1 MGAFEVV
8 SLILMILSTVYS
20 AASSVQNASRLKD
33 AQKQAEQDYYR
44 ALQKGQTQSRVFK
57 ASSASAKTAEGN
69 AKKYTGA
76 SEQLANEASA
86 REKQS
91 RPDAYS
97 GYRPRSTKQ
106 RMQDFGNKRSAKAY
120 EEEDPNL
127 HLQLPLLNFVD
138 FSNRDFLKTNF
149 NVENLNTNYLGEV

>member
-1 MGAFEVV
+1 MGVFEIV
-8 SLILMILSTVYS
+8 SLILTILSTVYS
-20 AASSVQNASRLKD
+20 VASSAQAATKLKD

-57 ASSASAKTAEGN
+57 ASSASAKTAEEN
-69 AKKYTGA
+69 SQKYTAA
-76 SEQLANEASA
+76 SEQLADEASA

-91 RPDAYS
+91 RPDSYS
-97 GYRPRSTKQ
+97 GYKPRNTKQ
-106 RMQDFGNKRSAKAY
+106 RMQDFGNKRAAKAY
-120 EEEDPNL
+120 EEENANL
-127 HLQLPLLNFVD
+127 HLQLPLLTFVD